1 MKITIRSIISLC
13 AILIFTE
20 IIAAHSF
27 SSQGIELIH
36 QKYKSGEISFRDYL
50 MNKIF
55 FVFDKDKLDSQ
66 FKFANDYPAKCA
78 TEMIIE
84 FNQNKEKLSLSD
96 IALIEKYLFPKE
108 PLTPLAIYDSPGGKF
123 RLTYETTGTNGVPAA
138 DGNSNG
144 IPDYVEWIAS
154 YFDYS
159 WAHQIDTMGYLAP
172 PIGTGKYAI
181 SFESM
186 GAYGYTEVVSGQLTR
201 IVMHNNFLGFPPN
214 TDPEGQQKGAAKVT
228 AAHEFKHAHQI
239 MYANWSDPPWFI
251 ELDATW
257 MEDIAYDATNDY
269 YNYITS
275 SGSPFTSPGA
285 SLDAGQG
292 YEDCNW
298 MLYLCEKNNNLLN
311 RRIWLRR
318 QTNPGEN
325 MFTTFN
331 TVLSSF
337 YSTTFND
344 AFREYIVWNFLTNS
358 RATTTHPVYGEATAY
373 PLASLCRTVTT
384 YPHNSTN
391 CTITKYSAN
400 FIRLNPVANS
410 NSLYISFNGANSPHV
425 FKVSVV
431 TRTNAGQVQSAEISL
446 NADNDGN
453 YLIPIANNNL
463 DYAGLCIAV
472 VSSSTGPTFS
482 YSVAEQTGSSA
493 SINILSGWNLMSVPV
508 AAANMEFTSLFSEA
522 TSNAYYYDVGYT
534 IGTTA
539 VLGKGFWLKFPSA
552 QTKSIFGTPQSSV
565 TVNVTSGW
573 NIVGPLHVDIPAANV
588 TTNPSGIITSP
599 FYGYNSGYQ
608 TATTLE
614 KGKSYWVKV
623 SATGTMTMPT
633 TLSKEIQ
640 STNQELPSLNELTKL
655 IFTNAAGEVRVLY
668 ISHDKMRTS
677 LELPPIPPAG
687 VFDVRFDNN
696 SFISDLSSIKGIINL
711 NSMNYPITLKIE
723 NSNSE
728 FVITDLVDGK
738 IVNSK
743 LTAGEQITI
752 SNSAINKLRITQNFI
767 PSEFALFQNYPN
779 PFNPSTVI
787 SYQLSAVSHV
797 TLKVYDM
804 LGREI
809 AVLVNEIQEPGKYNS
824 QFSIIPSDRQVLNSP
839 LTSGIYI
846 YQLKAGEF
854 SASKKL
860 VLMK

>member
-1 MKITIRSIISLC
+1 MKVIFRGLISIFS
-13 AILIFTE
+13 ILILLET
-20 IIAAHSF
+20 ASAHSLT
-27 SSQGIELIH
+27 SQGVELIN
-36 QKYKSGEISFRDYL
+36 QKYKAGEISFRDYL
-50 MNKIF
+50 MNKF
-55 FVFDKDKLDSQ
+55 YFVFDKDRLDSQ
-66 FKFANDYPAKCA
+66 FKFANDYPSKCA

-84 FNQNKEKLSLSD
+84 FQKNKDQLSSSD
-96 IALIEKYLFPKE
+96 IALIEKYISPKE

-138 DGNSNG
+138 DGNANG
-144 IPDYVEWIAS
+144 IPDFVEWIAS

-186 GAYGYTEVVSGQLTR
+186 GAYGYTTRVSGQLTR

-214 TDPEGQQKGAAKVT
+214 TDPDGQQKGAAKVT

-239 MYANWSDPPWFI
+239 MYANWSEPSWFI

-275 SGSPFTSPGA
+275 SGSPFTAPGA

-298 MLYLCEKNNNLLN
+298 MLYLCEKHNNLLN

-318 QTNPGEN
+318 QTNPGED
-325 MFTTFN
+325 MFVTFN
-331 TVLSSF
+331 TILSSF
-337 YSTTFND
+337 YSTTFTA

-358 RATTTHPVYGEATAY
+358 RATTTHPVYGEAAAY
-373 PLASLCRTVTT
+373 PLAVLCRTVTT

-391 CTITKYSAN
+391 CSITKYSAN
-400 FIRLNPVANS
+400 FIRLNPVVNS
-410 NSLYISFNGANSPHV
+410 NNLYVSFNGANSPHV
-425 FKVSVV
+425 FKVTVV
-431 TRTNAGQVQSAEISL
+431 TRTNAGLVQSAEISL

-463 DYAGLCIAV
+463 AYAGLCIAV

-482 YSVAEQTGSSA
+482 YSVTEQTGSSA

-508 AAANMEFTSLFSEA
+508 LAANMEFTNLFSEA
-522 TSNAYYYDVGYT
+522 TSNAYYYDGGYT

-539 VLGKGFWLKFPSA
+539 SLGKGFWLKFPSA

-588 TTNPSGIITSP
+588 TTNPSGIINSP
-599 FYGYNSGYQ
+599 FYGYNNGYQ
-608 TATTLE
+608 TSTTLE
-614 KGKSYWVKV
+614 KGKGYWVKV
-623 SATGTMTMPT
+623 SANGTMTMPT

-640 STNQELPSLNELTKL
+640 SMSQESVNFNNLTRL
-655 IFTNAAGEVRVLY
+655 VFTDASGEVRTLY
-668 ISHDKMRTS
+668 VSNEKLKS
-677 LELPPIPPAG
+677 SFELPPVPPAG
-687 VFDVRFDNN
+687 VFDVRFNDN
-696 SFISDLSSIKGIINL
+696 SFVSDYRSSTEINL
-711 NSMNYPITLKIE
+711 STLNYPITIKIE
-723 NSNSE
+723 NGNSS
-728 FVITDLVDGK
+728 FLVTDIFDGK
-738 IVNSK
+738 FVNSK
-743 LTAGEQITI
+743 LSAGEIVTI
-752 SNSAINKLRITQNFI
+752 SNSAINKLRLAPNSI
-767 PSEFALFQNYPN
+767 PGEFALYQNYPN
-779 PFNPSTVI
+779 PFNGNSNI
-787 SYQLSAVSHV
+787 KFQIAKLSHV
-797 TLKVYDM
+797 SLKVYDV

-809 AVLVNEIQEPGKYNS
+809 ATLIDEFKDAGNYHYP
-824 QFSIIPSDRQVLNSP
+824 FSIIHYP
-839 LTSGIYI
+839 LMSGVYI
-846 YQLKAGEF
+846 YKLTAGEF
-854 SASKKL
+854 SAAKKF